1 MTEEEKEYRD
11 ILIKYYTE
19 NHSFIEKAVFTV
31 TASAIT
37 FLLGYSDK
45 ISTSYVIGYSICIGL
60 FILTLIIQLYSAYI
74 SREGCDAGIGNP
86 ESEKSLGFFKQSEKL
101 NNAFML
107 LFCIAIIAT
116 SIVVVCNTDRVS
128 ENNSNYIYEQ
138 TIITD
143 DYDYTERRTFV
154 KELKAS
160 NGLNPPKAM
169 KPTIGQDG
177 FNPPKTMP
185 PKPVQPPKEK
195 K

>member
-45 ISTSYVIGYSICIGL
+45 ISTSYVVGYSICIGL
-60 FILTLIIQLYSAYI
+60 FILTLIIQLCSAYI

-86 ESEKSLGFFKQSEKL
+86 ESEKSLGFFKQSERL
-101 NNAFML
+101 NNLFMV
-107 LFCIAIIAT
+107 LFCIAIIVT
-116 SIVVVCNTDRVS
+116 SIVVTCNSRKTAND
-128 ENNSNYIYEQ
+128 SNYSYEQ
-138 TIITD
+138 TVITD
-143 DYDYTERRTFV
+143 DYNYTERRTFV
-154 KELKAS
+154 KNLNAS

-169 KPTIGQDG
+169 KPTFGQDG
-177 FNPPKTMP
+177 FNPTKTMP

>member
-11 ILIKYYTE
+11 ILIKYYIE

-45 ISTSYVIGYSICIGL
+45 ISTPYTGWYSFGIGL

-86 ESEKSLGFFKQSEKL
+86 QSEKSENCFKLSEIL
-101 NNAFML
+101 TNTFMI
-107 LFCIAIIAT
+107 LFCIAIIVT
-116 SIVVVCNTDRVS
+116 SIVITGNARNTAND
-128 ENNSNYIYEQ
+128 SNYSYEQ

-143 DYDYTERRTFV
+143 DYNYAERRTFV
-154 KELKAS
+154 KNPNAS
-160 NGLNPPKAM
+160 NGLNPPKAT
-169 KPTIGQDG
+169 KPRFGQDG
-177 FNPPKTMP
+177 FNPPKNMP